1 MTIVVVGWSHR
12 STSLETLERIAVAG
26 VDVPGLVAAV
36 PVVPVTGVLV
46 LSTCNRLELYAE
58 VSAFHPGIDALLRAV
73 SWASGGDV
81 AELSSTAV
89 VRHDH
94 AAVSHLMSVA
104 CGLES
109 IAIGES
115 QIVGQLRDALAQAQA
130 AHRASGPIVALV
142 QRALRLAK
150 HAHADTDLDKVSPG
164 LVEAGML
171 RVHDHIGEPSAL
183 RHVVVGAGSMSALTV
198 ATLVRAGASDVVV
211 VNRSRERAEHLASAY
226 DVTSVPW
233 DDLPSALAT
242 ADAVWCATGAPEYVV
257 TPDVLGPVDRPRV
270 LVDLAMPRDVDP
282 ACGDLR
288 DVAVLDLDGLAG
300 LLSRLGRGSLADV
313 RSLVAAEVD
322 AWMLEQRERSI
333 APTVTALRARADEI
347 VDAELAR
354 LRTRLG
360 ADADDA
366 AAEAERMVHRVVDKL
381 LHTPTVRVRELVD
394 APAESMSDALRM
406 LFDLEPSDAAVVPE
420 HALRV
425 LL

>member
-1 MTIVVVGWSHR
+1 VTIVVVGWSHR

-26 VDVPGLVAAV
+26 VDVPALVAAV

-73 SWASGGDV
+73 SRASGVDIS
-81 AELSSTAV
+81 ELTETAM

-115 QIVGQLRDALAQAQA
+115 QIVGQLRDALAVAQA
-130 AHRASGPIVALV
+130 AHRTSGPLVGLV

-150 HAHADTDLDKVSPG
+150 HAHSETGLDQVSPG

-171 RVHDHIGEPSAL
+171 RVRDHIGEPSEL

-198 ATLVRAGASDVVV
+198 ATLVRAGATDVVV
-211 VNRSRERAEHLASAY
+211 VNRGRERADHLAASYA
-226 DVTSVPW
+226 VGSVAW
-233 DDLPSALAT
+233 DDLPAALAD
-242 ADAVWCATGAPEYVV
+242 ADAVWCATGAPEHVV
-257 TPDVLGPVDRPRV
+257 TPDVLGTADRPRV

-282 ACGDLR
+282 ACGDVR
-288 DVAVLDLDGLAG
+288 DVEVLDLDGLAG
-300 LLSRLGRGSLADV
+300 LLARLGRGSLADV

-322 AWMLEQRERSI
+322 AWMLEQRARSI

-347 VDAELAR
+347 VESELAR
-354 LRTRLG
+354 LRTKLG
-360 ADADDA
+360 PDADA
-366 AAEAERMVHRVVDKL
+366 AATEAERMVHRVVDKL

-406 LFDLEPSDAAVVPE
+406 LFDLEPSDSAVVPE
-420 HALRV
+420 HSLRV